1 MPEDALILSEIAV
14 LSGHFTESHYY
25 SINNNINDHLSIIID
40 SNNNIYLVVV
50 LSTVFGADQR

>member
-25 SINNNINDHLSIIID
+25 SINNNI
-40 SNNNIYLVVV
+40 YLMI
-50 LSTVFGADQR
+50 TCQ